1 MKKIFLTT
9 VALIALCISTSAF
22 NLKEVS
28 VYSKSM
34 NKDVSVSLITPDCYD
49 EKSEFPVIYLL
60 HGFSDNHQRWPKN
73 EIVGILSDLYDIIFV
88 MPDGGYD
95 SWYFDSPFIPEYQYE
110 TFVSSELVTYID
122 INCKTIKDRSARAI
136 TGLSMGG
143 HGAMYLAIRHQDTF
157 GSAGSMSG
165 GVDIRPFPENWNIAQ
180 KLGSYQEYP
189 ENWENNTVINLTHLL
204 KPDSLNIIFD
214 CGTEDFFFEVNCN
227 LHEKLMKEGIP
238 HEFHTRPG
246 GHNWTYWCNSIK
258 YHTLFFSDR
267 FKSAA
272 LSN

>member
-22 NLKEVS
+22 TLKEVS

-34 NKDVSVSLITPDCYD
+34 NKDVSVSVITPDCYD

-110 TFVSSELVTYID
+110 TFVSSELVT
-122 INCKTIKDRSARAI
+122 
-136 TGLSMGG
+136 
-143 HGAMYLAIRHQDTF
+143 
-157 GSAGSMSG
+157 
-165 GVDIRPFPENWNIAQ
+165 
-180 KLGSYQEYP
+180 
-189 ENWENNTVINLTHLL
+189 
-204 KPDSLNIIFD
+204 
-214 CGTEDFFFEVNCN
+214 
-227 LHEKLMKEGIP
+227 
-238 HEFHTRPG
+238 
-246 GHNWTYWCNSIK
+246 
-258 YHTLFFSDR
+258 
-267 FKSAA
+267 
-272 LSN
+272 